1 MELLDI
7 DIRLI
12 FAIMN
17 GKVSSAMNRKLQ
29 KKFSAAHMN
38 ITPEQWT
45 VMLYLAGKDGVTQQ
59 QLCNAVYKDKP
70 SMTRLLD
77 ALERENIVERHP
89 NRFDRRAN
97 SIHLTDRGRIV
108 KDKAQKVALLTLRE
122 ALEGLTMDELG
133 VCQRVLRRVFENITA
148 DGRR

>member
-29 KKFSAAHMN
+29 KNFGAAHMN
-38 ITPEQWT
+38 LTPEQWT
-45 VMLYLAGKDGVTQQ
+45 VMLYLSGQDGVTQQ

-70 SMTRLLD
+70 SMTRLID
-77 ALERENIVERHP
+77 ALEREHIVERRP
-89 NRFDRRAN
+89 SDRDRRAN
-97 SIHLTDRGRIV
+97 NVHLTARGRIV
-108 KDKAQKVALLTLRE
+108 KDKAQKVALITLRE
-122 ALEGLTMDELG
+122 ALAGLTMDEIR
-133 VCQRVLRRVFENITA
+133 VCQSVLRRVFENTTA